1 LQIRIVSLSDFDQRF
16 LEVQMRQGKQQGL
29 AGLLL
34 MLLILTGAASIL
46 SACNTVAG
54 AGQDV
59 STVGNAVT
67 SGATQTRRATGLP

>member
-1 LQIRIVSLSDFDQRF
+1 
-16 LEVQMRQGKQQGL
+16 MRYGKQQRL

-34 MLLILTGAASIL
+34 LVLAVTGAGSIL

-67 SGATQTRRATGLP
+67 SGAQQTRRATGLP

>member
-1 LQIRIVSLSDFDQRF
+1 MRIETTHRYVSL
-16 LEVQMRQGKQQGL
+16 LVVV
-29 AGLLL
+29 L
-34 MLLILTGAASIL
+34 MLTGAGSIL

-67 SGATQTRRATGLP
+67 GGAQQTKKATGLP

>member
-1 LQIRIVSLSDFDQRF
+1 MKR
-16 LEVQMRQGKQQGL
+16 GKQQGL
-29 AGLLL
+29 AGLFLAV
-34 MLLILTGAASIL
+34 LILTGAGSVL

-67 SGATQTRRATGLP
+67 SGAQQTRRATGLP

>member
-1 LQIRIVSLSDFDQRF
+1 
-16 LEVQMRQGKQQGL
+16 MRHGKQQGL

-34 MLLILTGAASIL
+34 MLLILTGASTML

-59 STVGNAVT
+59 STVGNAVS
-67 SGATQTRRATGLP
+67 SGAQQTRRATGLP

>member
-1 LQIRIVSLSDFDQRF
+1 MGHR
-16 LEVQMRQGKQQGL
+16 KQQGL

-34 MLLILTGAASIL
+34 MLLILTGASSML

-59 STVGNAVT
+59 STVGNAVS
-67 SGATQTRRATGLP
+67 SGAQQTRRATGLP

>member
-1 LQIRIVSLSDFDQRF
+1 MGHR
-16 LEVQMRQGKQQGL
+16 KQQGL

-34 MLLILTGAASIL
+34 MLLILTGASSML

-59 STVGNAVT
+59 SKVGSAVS
-67 SGATQTRRATGLP
+67 SGAQQTRRATGLP

>member
-1 LQIRIVSLSDFDQRF
+1 
-16 LEVQMRQGKQQGL
+16 MRHERQHGV

-34 MLLILTGAASIL
+34 VVLMLTGAGSIL

-67 SGATQTRRATGLP
+67 SGAEQTRRATGLP

>member
-1 LQIRIVSLSDFDQRF
+1 MKR
-16 LEVQMRQGKQQGL
+16 GKQQGL
-29 AGLLL
+29 AGLFLTV
-34 MLLILTGAASIL
+34 LILTGAGSVL

-67 SGATQTRRATGLP
+67 SGAQQTMRATGLP

>member
-1 LQIRIVSLSDFDQRF
+1 MKR
-16 LEVQMRQGKQQGL
+16 GKQQGL
-29 AGLLL
+29 AGLFLAV
-34 MLLILTGAASIL
+34 LILSGAGSVL

-67 SGATQTRRATGLP
+67 SGAQQTRRATGLP

>member
-1 LQIRIVSLSDFDQRF
+1 
-16 LEVQMRQGKQQGL
+16 MRYGKQQRL

-34 MLLILTGAASIL
+34 LVLAVTGAGSIL

-67 SGATQTRRATGLP
+67 TGANQTRRATGLP

>member
-1 LQIRIVSLSDFDQRF
+1 
-16 LEVQMRQGKQQGL
+16 MRHRKQPGL

-34 MLLILTGAASIL
+34 MLLILTGSSSML

-59 STVGNAVT
+59 STVGNAVS
-67 SGATQTRRATGLP
+67 SGAQQTRRATGLP

>member
-1 LQIRIVSLSDFDQRF
+1 
-16 LEVQMRQGKQQGL
+16 MKHGKHYGL
-29 AGLLL
+29 VGLLL
-34 MLLILTGAASIL
+34 VVLMLTGAGTIL

-67 SGATQTRRATGLP
+67 SGAQQTKRATGLP